1 MSVWF
6 SIKEGA
12 SGFKRAPLASF
23 VTITSVSLALL
34 LLGYFILFSLNINRW
49 IGEKRS
55 KMEMEIFL
63 DDDLDGNSG
72 LLIANKVKKINGVT
86 TVTFIS
92 KADAAR
98 RFEKEFGRNI
108 FDILNSNPL
117 PPSCT
122 VRVEPA
128 FQTSLSIQKIEL
140 QISKIDGVNDIVY
153 EKELLHLI
161 DKYISVIY
169 LVLGVF
175 GLVLLII
182 AIILLYN
189 TIRLTIYARRDN
201 IEIMNLVGATKAFIR
216 RPFIIEGFLQGL
228 IGSLLASGFL
238 YATVLIIQRLFYR
251 ALATQNFMYFSLV
264 FCGVL
269 IGMLSSLFSLSKHL
283 DRV

>member
-1 MSVWF
+1 MSTWF
-6 SIKEGA
+6 SIKEGVA
-12 SGFKRAPLASF
+12 GFKRAPLASI
-23 VTITSVSLALL
+23 VTITSVALALL
-34 LLGYFILFSLNINRW
+34 LLGYFILFSVNINRW

-55 KMEMEIFL
+55 KMEMEVFL

-72 LLIANKVKKINGVT
+72 LRVANEIKKLNGVT
-86 TVTFIS
+86 AVVFIS

-122 VRVEPA
+122 VKVEPA
-128 FQTSLSIQKIEL
+128 FQTSSSIQKIEL
-140 QISKIDGVNDIVY
+140 LISKIEGVNDIIY
-153 EKELLHLI
+153 QKELLQLI
-161 DKYISVIY
+161 DKYISIIY

-201 IEIMNLVGATKAFIR
+201 IEIMNLVGATKSFIR

-228 IGSLLASGFL
+228 IGSLLASGLL
-238 YATVLIIQRLFYR
+238 YGTVLMIQRLFYP
-251 ALATQNFMYFSLV
+251 ALAMHNYIYISLV
-264 FCGVL
+264 LSGVL